1 MSKPFKIDLHTFP
14 SGAVR
19 YHADG
24 LLTPKTRVELITDV
38 FFPSF
43 ELAEVERTGTL
54 NFNRVQHLRRYADAK
69 DAGMGHRPV
78 TFAQRRKVMAML
90 GERFM
95 KDFG

>member
-1 MSKPFKIDLHTFP
+1 MNKPFKIDLHTFS

-24 LLTPKTRVELITDV
+24 YITPKTRVELITDL
-38 FFPSF
+38 FFPSL
-43 ELAEVERTGTL
+43 ELADVRLYGTL
-54 NFNRVQHLRRYADAK
+54 DSKYVQRLRRYADGK
-69 DAGMGHRPV
+69 DPGLGQRPV

-90 GERFM
+90 GKQFM